1 MSASTIDMPKLT
13 TWATAVP
20 VTRVSTCPSNGEDS
34 RSADTRRRT
43 RPIKPPEVG
52 AAGSPAAPLAEPLTK

>member
-1 MSASTIDMPKLT
+1 MRASTIDMPKLT

-43 RPIKPPEVG
+43 RPIKP
-52 AAGSPAAPLAEPLTK
+52 A